1 MGTTLWVLGKNSTD
15 AGDDDRSAMYDA
27 SDALEALSDE
37 LGGAKFSSLIDW
49 ADFNANLDDEGADDV
64 SAQWH
69 DANQALPMLNALRS
83 RVAADPSELG
93 FDGLLEELD
102 GCIAKVSE
110 FASRS
115 EPFHLCAVM

>member
-1 MGTTLWVLGKNSTD
+1 MGTTLWALGKNSTD

-27 SDALEALSDE
+27 SEALDE
-37 LGGAKFSSLIDW
+37 LCDEIGVTKFSEFIDW
-49 ADFNANLDDEGADDV
+49 ADFNANLGDEGAEDLPPE
-64 SAQWH
+64 WH
-69 DANQALPMLNALRS
+69 DANHALPTLNALRS

-93 FDGLLEELD
+93 FPGLLEELD